1 MDINFSLLI
10 PEILLAGLAFI
21 ILIMALLIPKGQKN
35 GLGYLAV
42 FGLAAI
48 IFALFKMIGVEDTVF
63 NGMFIVDPFATFFK
77 ILIALSALLTILL
90 GSDYI
95 TKYIDTNYGDFCFL
109 TLFASLGMMILVS
122 AGDFVTLY
130 VALELMTLS
139 FIVLVGF
146 GKNHLRSSEAGIKYL
161 LLSVLSSAI
170 LLYGLTLVYGAT
182 KTMFIGDIVQFA
194 LQYGTSNP
202 AMLLGMIFILSG
214 FLFKVSA
221 VPFHMWTPDVY
232 EGAPTPITA
241 LLSVASKGAAF
252 AVFIRLFLHGFT
264 LHAPLW
270 MPIIITIAVIT
281 ILLGNFVAIPQTNIK
296 RLLAFS
302 GVAQA
307 GYILLGL
314 VAYSTFGVA
323 AILFYTMMYV
333 VSNMGAFGVVI
344 AVSAAGGGDEISD
357 YKGMWKRS
365 PLLAAVMLASLL
377 SLAGIPPLLGFVG
390 KFKLF
395 TAIIAAGYIWLAF
408 LAIGMSM
415 VSVYYYL
422 LVAKAMYLEDPTP
435 EQDTKIKVPFSM
447 QVTLFVIMIT
457 MLVLGVYPTPLTN
470 LAINVAQTFF

>member
-1 MDINFSLLI
+1 MDINFSLLL
-10 PEILLAGLAFI
+10 PELLIAGLAFI
-21 ILIMALLIPKGQKN
+21 TLIIALLVPQGQKK
-35 GLGYLAV
+35 GLGYLV
-42 FGLAAI
+42 VIGLVGI
-48 IFALFKMIGVEDTVF
+48 LFVLFSMLGVEETVF
-63 NGMFIVDPFATFFK
+63 NGMFIVDPFGTFFK
-77 ILIALSALLTILL
+77 ILLAMSALLTILL
-90 GSDYI
+90 GSEYI
-95 TKYIDTNYGDFCFL
+95 AKYINTNYGDFCFL
-109 TLFASLGMMILVS
+109 TLFATLGMMVLVS
-122 AGDFVTLY
+122 AGDFITLY

-139 FIVLVGF
+139 FIILVGF

-161 LLSVLSSAI
+161 ILSALSSAV
-170 LLYGLTLVYGAT
+170 LLYGLTLVYGVT
-182 KTMFIGDIVQFA
+182 KTTFISDILNFA
-194 LQYGTSNP
+194 LINGTSNP
-202 AMLLGMIFILSG
+202 AMLIGMIFILTG

-252 AVFIRLFLHGFT
+252 GVFVRVFLHGFT
-264 LHAPLW
+264 VHATLW

-296 RLLAFS
+296 RLLAYS
-302 GVAQA
+302 GIAQA
-307 GYILLGL
+307 GFILLGL

-333 VSNMGAFGVVI
+333 ISNMAAFGVVI
-344 AVSAAGGGDEISD
+344 AVSGAGIGDEISD
-357 YKGMWKRS
+357 YNGMWKRS

-395 TAIIAAGYIWLAF
+395 AAIIASGYIWLAF
-408 LAIGMSM
+408 LAILMSM

-422 LVAKAMYLEDPTP
+422 LVAKAMYFKEPNP
-435 EQDTKIKVPFSM
+435 KEDTKIKVPLSI
-447 QVTLFVIMIT
+447 QITLFFLMVSL
-457 MLVLGVYPTPLTN
+457 LVLGVYPTPLTN